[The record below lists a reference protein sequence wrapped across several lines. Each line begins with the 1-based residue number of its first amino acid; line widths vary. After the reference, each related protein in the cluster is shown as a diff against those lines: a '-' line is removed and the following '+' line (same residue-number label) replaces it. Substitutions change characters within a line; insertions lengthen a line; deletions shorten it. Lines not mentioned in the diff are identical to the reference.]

1 MVAAMD
7 TVGVDGEIF
16 ISAFSMYRYDASYAV
31 DVQRAHSGRFALV
44 KPVDPHNPAVA
55 DVCEWG
61 KFEQQQPRPK
71 LKASA
76 IPSTREN
83 AGNRQLSPPPSSGQG
98 CKAQQLRYRRIEKP
112 QSGPTTECPTR
123 TRHRPT
129 SPTPGWSP
137 RGRHCPGPP
146 RARPCARG
154 ASGGPLLRPQS
165 GRPNAFRVGP

>member
-61 KFEQQQPRPK
+61 KFEQQQPRPG
-71 LKASA
+71 
-76 IPSTREN
+76 T
-83 AGNRQLSPPPSSGQG
+83 GNPFCAVTELSPSEGDAAAVPVVAASFVPAS
-98 CKAQQLRYRRIEKP
+98 RR
-112 QSGPTTECPTR
+112 
-123 TRHRPT
+123 
-129 SPTPGWSP
+129 
-137 RGRHCPGPP
+137 
-146 RARPCARG
+146 
-154 ASGGPLLRPQS
+154 PLS
-165 GRPNAFRVGP
+165 ATIA